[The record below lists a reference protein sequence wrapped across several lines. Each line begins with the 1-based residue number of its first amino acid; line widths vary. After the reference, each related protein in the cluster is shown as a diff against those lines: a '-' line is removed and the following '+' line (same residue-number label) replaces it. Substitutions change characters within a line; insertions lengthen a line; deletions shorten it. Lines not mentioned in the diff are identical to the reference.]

1 MSHQLDTAGAHP
13 KNGVVM
19 GGFETGELYIRAYG
33 NFDGSVLRL
42 YLDDAYRIVERD
54 TGKRPAA
61 HFTYDGGVIE
71 VRVAEDTQ

>member
-1 MSHQLDTAGAHP
+1 MSAHP
-13 KNGVVM
+13 KNGV
-19 GGFETGELYIRAYG
+19 TQWSPKPGEVIVRAYG
-33 NFDGSVLRL
+33 DFGGWALRL

-71 VRVAEDTQ
+71 VRVAPEADLHG